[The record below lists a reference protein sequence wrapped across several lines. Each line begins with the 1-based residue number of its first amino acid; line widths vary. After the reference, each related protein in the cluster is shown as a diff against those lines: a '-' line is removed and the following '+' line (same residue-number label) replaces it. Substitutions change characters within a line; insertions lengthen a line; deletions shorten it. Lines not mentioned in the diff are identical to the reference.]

1 MYYLY
6 REFLCVDL
14 SEDGKEVGTA
24 DPFLKKEENSSA
36 RQRTR
41 ILLRKTSRRNGNVEI
56 RISVRSLVEF
66 ILRSGSIDTVSYTHL
81 PIVHTYHTV
90 YEDYTHYFSAGR
102 PWGKQAA
109 AWFSRFILEKT
120 DFVIAPT
127 QKVKGILNS
136 YGVDRPV
143 AVIPT
148 GIRPV
153 SYTHLCGYAGGGRF

>member
-1 MYYLY
+1 ML
-6 REFLCVDL
+6 DL

-81 PIVHTYHTV
+81 DV
-90 YEDYTHYFSAGR
+90 YKRQNIY
-102 PWGKQAA
+102 
-109 AWFSRFILEKT
+109 ILP
-120 DFVIAPT
+120 FW
-127 QKVKGILNS
+127 S
-136 YGVDRPV
+136 
-143 AVIPT
+143 
-148 GIRPV
+148 
-153 SYTHLCGYAGGGRF
+153 